1 MIVFPIPLIEDV
13 HHPCHNTNRY
23 SETLLGEDFKKG
35 FIHMARKKRIEHHE
49 LMAET
54 EKLLLEKGYTA
65 FHFRLLSERLGVGRS
80 TIYEYYANK
89 DELIIA
95 YIHIFAYERV
105 EDCKQIMQLKNI
117 KEKIREF
124 LRIFLKYSH
133 VQQVISMLT
142 QMEDQAK
149 EIDKVKHVRD
159 LSRQIYLYSL
169 ELIKEA
175 KQERFFRNNI
185 DDTFISYIM
194 FNLIQIPN
202 IRQKTEEE
210 RLNEMIDVLINGVGA

>member
-1 MIVFPIPLIEDV
+1 
-13 HHPCHNTNRY
+13 
-23 SETLLGEDFKKG
+23 
-35 FIHMARKKRIEHHE
+35 MARKKRIEHHE

-54 EKLLLEKGYTA
+54 EKLLLEKGYNA

-95 YIHIFAYERV
+95 YIHIFAFERV
-105 EDCKQIMQLKNI
+105 EDCKKIMKISDI

-133 VQQVISMLT
+133 VQQVITMLT
-142 QMEDQAK
+142 QMEEQSKDA
-149 EIDKVKHVRD
+149 ERVKPVRE

-169 ELIKEA
+169 EIIKEA
-175 KQERFFRNNI
+175 KQTGLLRKEVDN
-185 DDTFISYIM
+185 TFISYIM

-202 IRQKTEEE
+202 LRKQSEEE
-210 RLNEMIDVLINGVGA
+210 RLNEMIDFILNGVGA